1 MELPIGYGK
10 KEFAG
15 RAVIY
20 FSRSVGKDITTA
32 ATLLVVCDLHH
43 TLHSE
48 ARPYVSGHLQ
58 ILFPASLTAFTCE
71 AEIGVLVMY
80 VPQHCV

>member
-15 RAVIY
+15 RAVIH

-32 ATLLVVCDLHH
+32 ATLLVVCELHH
-43 TLHSE
+43 TLQSE
-48 ARPYVSGHLQ
+48 LCPYVSGQLEK
-58 ILFPASLTAFTCE
+58 LFPADF
-71 AEIGVLVMY
+71 
-80 VPQHCV
+80 